1 MANNFFELGLDKW
14 LIKNVK
20 MLQYSK
26 PTSIQNFAIKEILAG
41 NNVIGISNT
50 GTGKTASFCLPIL
63 HQLGIDP
70 CGIHTIILEPTR
82 ELAVQVVQQ
91 LKVFSTGFNLR
102 IKLIIGGE
110 DITKQ
115 LCGLEYYPH
124 IVINFTYI
132 NFYLL

>member
-1 MANNFFELGLDKW
+1 MANNFSDLGIDKW
-14 LIKNVK
+14 LVKNVK

-26 PTSIQNFAIKEILAG
+26 PTSIQNFAIKEILSG

-63 HQLGIDP
+63 HQIAIDP

-115 LCGLEYYPH
+115 LCGLENYPH
-124 IVINFTYI
+124 IVR
-132 NFYLL
+132 